1 MTGNRGVPVAVRDVR
16 DKNKSTEDQN
26 TKDQSI
32 KNQNFKDQEG
42 VRSRAGPK

>member
-16 DKNKSTEDQN
+16 DKNKSIEDQNTEDQN
-26 TKDQSI
+26 TKDQ
-32 KNQNFKDQEG
+32 EV